1 MNEEKALEVH
11 HFDKPLEIPSF
22 ARKKTVEEEPV
33 QTISNSDVALICF
46 LTIAIL
52 TLVAIQLGVL
62 MLRKVADLEELN
74 AKQFDALHKSE
85 LKVQQLEAEN
95 ASLRSRDES

>member
-1 MNEEKALEVH
+1 MTVIARIKFLEE
-11 HFDKPLEIPSF
+11 
-22 ARKKTVEEEPV
+22 R
-33 QTISNSDVALICF
+33 NDV
-46 LTIAIL
+46 
-52 TLVAIQLGVL
+52 
-62 MLRKVADLEELN
+62 LRKRIADLEELN

>member
-1 MNEEKALEVH
+1 MTVISRIKFLEE
-11 HFDKPLEIPSF
+11 
-22 ARKKTVEEEPV
+22 R
-33 QTISNSDVALICF
+33 NDV
-46 LTIAIL
+46 
-52 TLVAIQLGVL
+52 
-62 MLRKVADLEELN
+62 LRKRIADLEELN